1 MKYLLLG
8 ATLLCAIGSVSTRAD
23 AQNYPWCAVLN
34 MGDWSSN
41 CGFVT
46 EQQCRA
52 SVSGIGGFCMRNTT
66 FVPPEGAPVPQRRGR
81 HSAAGY

>member
-1 MKYLLLG
+1 MKRLLLG
-8 ATLLCAIGSVSTRAD
+8 AALLGAISGFGTRAD

-34 MGDWSSN
+34 MGDWTSN

-46 EQQCRA
+46 EQQCRT

-66 FVPPEGAPVPQRRGR
+66 YAPPVPVWVPRRGR
-81 HSAAGY
+81 HNPAQY